1 MCKGYGNIVLAVV
14 LPLIEFARLIKESR
28 IMCKDGKILIL
39 KLHDKLLSLLLSGN
53 QILSARAQ
61 HAKTIAVGDIYIGKV
76 QNISRNINAAFIDL
90 GDKYLTFLP
99 MADAAGA
106 FVVNRKPDG
115 TLKPG
120 DEILVQVAKEPMKT
134 KLAGVT
140 TRISL
145 SGRYAVIGTRCSE
158 KNTVQVSSKL
168 SKKLQN
174 RFRSQE
180 ALQTLSERYQV
191 IVRTNAG
198 TLTEDAPLLAEA
210 KKLAET
216 LTHILE
222 IADKRT
228 CYSCLYRSQPD
239 YITFIQNAYRTE
251 YDEIVTDL
259 PDVYGTL
266 QEFFRDTDIPIRLY
280 EDNRLPLYKL
290 YSVEM
295 RIQELLDKKVW
306 LKSGGY
312 LVIEPTEALISIDV
326 NTGKCETG
334 KNAEETFL
342 KINREAAEMIALQL
356 RARNLSGMILIDF
369 INLNQKDHEI
379 QLMEYMRKLLRQDP
393 VTANVVDM
401 TGLGLMELTRKKV
414 DSSFAEQMRKEN

>member
-1 MCKGYGNIVLAVV
+1 MY
-14 LPLIEFARLIKESR
+14 
-28 IMCKDGKILIL
+28 KDSKILIL
-39 KLHDKLLSLLLSGN
+39 KLHDKLLSLLLNGN
-53 QILSARAQ
+53 QILSVRARHDQAV
-61 HAKTIAVGDIYIGKV
+61 TIGDIYIGKV

-90 GDKYLTFLP
+90 GDNYLTFLS
-99 MADAAGA
+99 MADAASA
-106 FVVNRKPDG
+106 LVVNRKPDG
-115 TLKPG
+115 TLKVG
-120 DEILVQVAKEPMKT
+120 DEILVQVTKEPMKT

-140 TRISL
+140 TKISL
-145 SGRYAVIGTRCSE
+145 AGRYAVVGIQDCG
-158 KNTVQVSSKL
+158 KNPVQVSSKL
-168 SKKLQN
+168 TKKLQN

-180 ALQTLSERYQV
+180 TLQRLSEHYRV

-198 TLTEDAPLLAEA
+198 ILTEDAPLVDEAEELAA
-210 KKLAET
+210 ALA
-216 LTHILE
+216 HILA

-259 PDVYGTL
+259 PDVYETL
-266 QEFFRDTDIPIRLY
+266 QEFFKDTDIPIRLY

-295 RIQELLDKKVW
+295 RIKELLDKKVW

-312 LVIEPTEALISIDV
+312 LVIEPTEALISVDV

-334 KNAEETFL
+334 KNTEETFM

-369 INLNQKDHEI
+369 INLNQKDHQI
-379 QLMEYMRKLLRQDP
+379 QLMEYMKKLLRQDP

-414 DSSFAEQMRKEN
+414 DSSFTEQMRKDN

>member
-1 MCKGYGNIVLAVV
+1 
-14 LPLIEFARLIKESR
+14 
-28 IMCKDGKILIL
+28 MCKDGKILIL
-39 KLHDKLLSLLLSGN
+39 KLHNKLLSLLLNGN
-53 QILSARAQ
+53 QILAARAQ
-61 HAKTIAVGDIYIGKV
+61 HDQAVAVGDIYLGRI
-76 QNISRNINAAFIDL
+76 QNISRNINAAFVDL
-90 GDKYLTFLP
+90 GNKYLTFLP
-99 MADAAGA
+99 MADAAAA

-115 TLKPG
+115 SLKVG
-120 DEILVQVAKEPMKT
+120 DEVLVQVTKEPMKT

-140 TRISL
+140 TKISL
-145 SGRYAVIGTRCSE
+145 SGRYVVIGFHSQE
-158 KNTVQVSSKL
+158 KTTVQVSSKL
-168 SKKLQN
+168 NKKLQS
-174 RFRSQE
+174 RFRNLE
-180 ALQTLSERYQV
+180 ALQSLSERYQI

-198 TLTEDAPLLAEA
+198 TLTEDAPLIDEAGELAGT
-210 KKLAET
+210 LA
-216 LTHILE
+216 HIYE

-251 YDEIVTDL
+251 YDEIVTDM
-259 PDVYGTL
+259 PDVYETL
-266 QEFFRDTDIPIRLY
+266 QEFFKDTDIPIRLY

-295 RIQELLDKKVW
+295 RMKELLEKKVW

-334 KNAEETFL
+334 KNTEETFM
-342 KINREAAEMIALQL
+342 KINREATEMIALQM
-356 RARNLSGMILIDF
+356 RARNLSGMILVDF
-369 INLNQKDHEI
+369 INLNQKDHQT
-379 QLMEYMRKLLRQDP
+379 QLMEYMKKLLRQDP

-414 DSSFAEQMRKEN
+414 DPSFAEQMRKDN